1 MHNLTKIRL
10 FRILL
15 WVTYPL
21 ALVVLYPL
29 AMLRKKN
36 PSGLFFLFDRYAI
49 GGAQRIHLDILNGI
63 PDIPKQVWFTRLSP
77 NDKLKESFY
86 SIPNSRCLD
95 IHIWCDYLLLRLFSV
110 HYFAFYINR
119 HQQAHVFS
127 SNSTFFYD
135 LLPFIRKKIIKT
147 ELLHNF
153 SFGKKG
159 MEFFGLAN
167 HTLLDYRIVYDSYT
181 LNNIR
186 KQYKEYNVEPA
197 YLERI
202 LFIEPGVD
210 FQPMPVKPQS
220 PPIRIL
226 YAGRG
231 GPQKRVWLLD
241 RIAEQILREGLPV
254 EFHFAGTMMDELSEY
269 VKSHSVL
276 HGEVSDKKKMDELYA
291 GSHVIMLTSAYEG
304 FPMVI
309 KEGMINGC
317 IPLVTAL
324 EGNRMHLTHMENAL
338 LIDAVE
344 DEEKVVEDGI
354 QHIKWLVQHAVEI
367 PALAKRSYSYAVD
380 HFDKKRFQ
388 QIYRAFLIDNDAS
401 GGRLNR

>member
-1 MHNLTKIRL
+1 MHNLTKIRV

-15 WVTYPL
+15 WITYPIS
-21 ALVVLYPL
+21 LVILYPL
-29 AMLRKKN
+29 AFLRKKN

-63 PDIPKQVWFTRLSP
+63 PDIQKQVWFTRRSP

-86 SIPNSRCLD
+86 SIPATNSLD
-95 IHIWCDYLLLRLFSV
+95 IHFWCDNLLFRLFSV
-110 HYFAFYINR
+110 HYYAFYINR
-119 HQQAHVFS
+119 HKTAHVFS

-135 LLPFIRKKIIKT
+135 LLPFLEKRIIKT

-167 HTLLDYRIVYDSYT
+167 HKRLTYRIVYDSYT

-186 KQYKEYNVEPA
+186 KQYKEFQVDPV

-210 FQPMPVKPQS
+210 FQPMPAKPGL
-220 PPIRIL
+220 PPVRIL

-231 GPQKRVWLLD
+231 GPQKRIWLLN
-241 RIAEQILREGLPV
+241 RVAVSVLEEGLPV
-254 EFHFAGTMMDELSEY
+254 EFHFAGTMMDELSPM
-269 VKSHSVL
+269 VKAQSVL
-276 HGEVSDKKKMDELYA
+276 HGEVSDKKKMDALYA

-324 EGNRMHLTHMENAL
+324 EGNRMHLAHLENAL

-344 DEEKVVEDGI
+344 DEEQVVALGI
-354 QHIKWLVQHAVEI
+354 KQIHWLVQNQDLI
-367 PALAKRSYSYAVD
+367 PALAKRSYNYAVG

-388 QIYRAFLIDNDAS
+388 QIYRAFLIDNDSS
-401 GGRLNR
+401 GGRLIK